1 MDITDDRQK
10 IKDSFAQ
17 MFKLTTSIHKN
28 INIIIYS
35 KTFTAVTCK
44 YLWLL
49 SIEVFTTGN

>member
-17 MFKLTTSIHKN
+17 MFKLTTSIHMN